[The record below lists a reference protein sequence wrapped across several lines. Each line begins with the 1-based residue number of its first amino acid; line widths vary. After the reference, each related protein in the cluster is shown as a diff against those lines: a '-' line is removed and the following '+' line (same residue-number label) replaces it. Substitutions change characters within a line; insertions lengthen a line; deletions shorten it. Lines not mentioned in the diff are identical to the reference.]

1 MGMAKNVLRPV
12 ENSICAPADCD
23 YVGGMSWQNILTL
36 VVVLGVATFFVWR
49 SSGTKDHKHG
59 CGCGCA
65 PEDETKAGK
74 EKTTH

>member
-1 MGMAKNVLRPV
+1 
-12 ENSICAPADCD
+12 
-23 YVGGMSWQNILTL
+23 MSWQNILTL

-65 PEDETKAGK
+65 PRDKTAAEK
-74 EKTTH
+74 EKAAH

>member
-1 MGMAKNVLRPV
+1 MAKNSLEPA

-36 VVVLGVATFFVWR
+36 VIVLGVAMIFVWR
-49 SSGTKDHKHG
+49 SSGKDHKHG

-65 PEDETKAGK
+65 HEDETESKKDKAAP
-74 EKTTH
+74 

>member
-1 MGMAKNVLRPV
+1 MAV
-12 ENSICAPADCD
+12 CD

-36 VVVLGVATFFVWR
+36 VIVVGAAIFFVWR

-65 PEDETKAGK
+65 HEDETEAKK
-74 EKTTH
+74 EKTTR